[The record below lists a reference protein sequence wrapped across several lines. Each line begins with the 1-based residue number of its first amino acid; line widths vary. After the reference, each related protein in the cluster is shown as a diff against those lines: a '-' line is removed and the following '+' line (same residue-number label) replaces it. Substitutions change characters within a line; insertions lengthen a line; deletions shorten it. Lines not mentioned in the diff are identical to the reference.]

1 MNGQKAQTNFLNGEF
16 GSFVLPVNATWWKD
30 TSILRALRLRV
41 VRDVE
46 LRGFFDLLNEDNFP
60 RQFCFVLREASG
72 MSNCNDAI
80 RHIRDWLASMANRT
94 QTFSTMRVWGHLG
107 PQLLNSIR
115 SVRVHYLREQSS
127 TPSPRYANKL
137 GKPEEPMSNL
147 RLLDSAASAD
157 SEESSD
163 QFLAA
168 LDEMVGNI
176 ASSFF
181 RQ

>member
-1 MNGQKAQTNFLNGEF
+1 
-16 GSFVLPVNATWWKD
+16 
-30 TSILRALRLRV
+30 
-41 VRDVE
+41 
-46 LRGFFDLLNEDNFP
+46 
-60 RQFCFVLREASG
+60 

-80 RHIRDWLASMANRT
+80 RHMRDWLAFMANRT
-94 QTFSTMRVWGHLG
+94 RTFSTMRVWGYLG

-115 SVRVHYLREQSS
+115 SVRVHYLRELSD
-127 TPSPRYANKL
+127 TPAPRYSSKVEKSN
-137 GKPEEPMSNL
+137 EPMSNL
-147 RLLDSAASAD
+147 RLLDSAAKAD

-168 LDEMVGNI
+168 LDAMVGNI